1 MAQTMVTREDIE
13 RGLAGLG
20 IDGGV
25 EVHSSLSAF
34 GRVEGGADAVVDVLL
49 SSFPLVM
56 VPAFTWGTLAAAP
69 DGVRIERN
77 GRKPG
82 GRRRHYQHEWT
93 PIAFHKD
100 MPAAK
105 SMGVI
110 AETLRRR
117 PGALRSTHPT
127 HSFAAVGADAEEV
140 LATAGPDRPL
150 APIEALV
157 ERGGWI
163 LMLGTRLT
171 SCTALHASEH
181 LAGRNFFIRY
191 SVDES
196 GNLFR
201 IRAPGCSRGFENFD
215 AVLDTIKREVQIGDA
230 RVRAYPGS
238 EFFRLS
244 VEAIKRDP
252 RITVCSPECVSCAD
266 MLAGGPVERGTAGDN
281 DR

>member
-1 MAQTMVTREDIE
+1 MAKTVVTRKDIE
-13 RGLAGLG
+13 KGLAGLG

-34 GRVEGGADAVVDVLL
+34 GHVKGGADAVVDALL

-56 VPAFTWGTLAAAP
+56 VPAFTWGTIAAAP
-69 DGVRIERN
+69 EGVRIERN
-77 GRKPG
+77 GYRPG
-82 GRRRHYQHEWT
+82 QFDWRRHK
-93 PIAFHKD
+93 PIPFRAD
-100 MPAAK
+100 MPATK

-110 AETLRRR
+110 AETLRRQ

-127 HSFAAVGADAEEV
+127 HSFAAIGDGAREI
-140 LATAGPDRPL
+140 LATAAPDKPL

-157 ERGGWI
+157 ARGGWI

-191 SVDES
+191 SLDES

-201 IRAPGCSRGFENFD
+201 IRTPGCSRGFDKFD
-215 AVLDTIKREVQIGDA
+215 PVLDAIKHEVKIGDA
-230 RVRAYPGS
+230 RVRAYPGG

-266 MLAGGPVERGTAGDN
+266 MLAGGPIERGVTGDN
-281 DR
+281 KA